1 MTNYEKYYIE
11 FRELSINSSTE
22 KSKEKTHVEKI
33 LTNLKPPNKP
43 NTNLK
48 DKIEFLKQA
57 SQYFITLA
65 GIVIKE
71 NSVFI
76 SCTCPG

>member
-1 MTNYEKYYIE
+1 M
-11 FRELSINSSTE
+11 
-22 KSKEKTHVEKI
+22 EKI

-57 SQYFITLA
+57 SEYFITLA

-76 SCTCPG
+76 SCTFPGLVSIICGFELVWYS